1 MLRLDYLI
9 LGYIIYTVEEE
20 DVGRAAELFLKNGI
34 SVRFIKNTFITGV
47 KASSKIDKVLS
58 TRVNFSKTKILG
70 FGGFLYENR
79 KRFGIFFA
87 MICTAIIFF
96 ISSNL
101 VWDIRIEGCENYT
114 PEMIEKE
121 LSDCG
126 FSVGSTWSATDT
138 SKIEVEMLSKSEYV
152 SWLNINRRGSV
163 AYVTVVEKEVHK
175 SEPEKV
181 GYANVVASCDAVIE
195 EITVIHGIATVKAGD
210 SVKKGDLLISGVI
223 PTELGG
229 GFCYA
234 EGIVKGRI
242 SDSIEVKVADTRD
255 VKKPQKAKLSR
266 CSIKIFGFSVNIF
279 NSYRNL
285 PCEYDIIDN
294 NKNFSAFGRELP
306 ISLSKIYSVPYTVSK
321 ERLSSEEM
329 AEEAASKMTKEL
341 SERLVAS
348 TLVRIRTEGQFYE
361 NNYTMISNF
370 VCIEEI
376 GADLPFEVQ

>member
-1 MLRLDYLI
+1 MIRLDYLI
-9 LGYIIYTVEEE
+9 LGYIVYTVEEE

-34 SVRFIKNTFITGV
+34 SARFIKNTFITGV
-47 KASSKIDKVLS
+47 KASSKIDRVLS

-152 SWLNINRRGSV
+152 SWININRRGSV

-181 GYANVVASCDAVIE
+181 GYANVIASCDAVIE
-195 EITVIHGIATVKAGD
+195 EITVIHGVAEVKAGD

-242 SDSIEVKVADTRD
+242 SDSIEVKVADTCD
-255 VKKPQKAKLSR
+255 VKKPQKPKLSK

-285 PCEYDIIDN
+285 PCKYDIIDN
-294 NKNFSAFGRELP
+294 NKKISAFGRELP

-321 ERLSSEEM
+321 EQLSSEEM
-329 AEEAASKMTKEL
+329 TEEAASKMTQEL
-341 SERLVAS
+341 SERLAAS
-348 TLVRIRTEGQFYE
+348 TLVRIRTEGQFFE

-376 GADLPFEVQ
+376 GVDLPFEVQ